1 LLNLLDKRAFY
12 IFWVGLLLVILPS
25 FSQQSGAPF
34 RDIEKS
40 SKTTPADT
48 IILPGPSLLRF
59 KAEQDSN
66 YLRAKRL
73 PIPPSARFYADMKML
88 EQQVL
93 AQKKL
98 AGLSDQ
104 EIAKKNLQISPEL
117 FLPSAQDLTLY
128 QYGLM
133 QSQSVPFLQIY
144 KPYGLKVPL
153 SSIATFLGLAED
165 VSPLLEYDLDVETD
179 VKVSIYSEKAIL
191 VATIFDG
198 IQAPGHYRYYWN
210 GKDDRGL
217 RQPRGDYIGEIQI
230 GRTKFIRKRIRLE
243 N

>member
-1 LLNLLDKRAFY
+1 LFVIASLAWSQSPKFDLPDNNKNLKPA
-12 IFWVGLLLVILPS
+12 
-25 FSQQSGAPF
+25 
-34 RDIEKS
+34 
-40 SKTTPADT
+40 PADT

-73 PIPPSARFYADMKML
+73 SIPPSARFYADMKML

-98 AGLSDQ
+98 AGLSD
-104 EIAKKNLQISPEL
+104 EAIAKKNMQISPEL
-117 FLPSAQDLTLY
+117 FFPSAQDITLY

-133 QSQSVPFLQIY
+133 QSQTVPFLQAY

-153 SSIATFLGLAED
+153 SSIASFFGLAED
-165 VSPLLEYDLDVETD
+165 VSPLLEYDLDVESE
-179 VKVSIYSEKAIL
+179 VKVAVYSERAIL
-191 VATIFDG
+191 IATIFNG
-198 IQAPGHYRYYWN
+198 IQSPGRYRYYWN
-210 GKDDRGL
+210 GRDDHGL